1 MQALED
7 KKVKAQQALAR
18 KQKRNAAMQAMLAKP
33 GYQGALLESVVEIDK
48 EDPGWVLDGAIRCS
62 SSSFSHIRN
71 VIWPVLTPARSPQ
84 PYLEQR
90 HRRAEL
96 DWMAIPG
103 TPLHACGI
111 LKLACIMSSSGIQ

>member
-62 SSSFSHIRN
+62 ASSFSHIRS
-71 VIWPVLTPARSPQ
+71 VI
-84 PYLEQR
+84 
-90 HRRAEL
+90 
-96 DWMAIPG
+96 
-103 TPLHACGI
+103 
-111 LKLACIMSSSGIQ
+111 